1 VLLAALAPAGRRGG
15 CRRGRWRWAPRR
27 RRRREPAP
35 GGEARARRRRSTR
48 SKSGSKCVALRR
60 DLPSRAGLPI
70 RPVRSGGAHHTPRC
84 IIDPPRGTHHPPRPQ
99 RAPAGRA
106 PGELPAGVGRPGEL
120 ILRVA
125 GGEGGGGG
133 CSGLPGATERRPR
146 VPERRL
152 ERVREHQLAEALQ
165 APKGSMREP
174 RGGARLASGA
184 RARAGWHRGWWVVAP
199 ASARGT
205 TRSRVVP
212 ESPSKSGRVGQ
223 RRARVGQKNARVGH
237 KSGASRA

>member
-48 SKSGSKCVALRR
+48 SKCVALRR

-125 GGEGGGGG
+125 GGDGGGGG

-165 APKGSMREP
+165 APKGSMREA

-205 TRSRVVP
+205 TRSRVVAEP
-212 ESPSKSGRVGQ
+212 RRRRSAVLAPRAAEQTENSCSKSENCFTL
-223 RRARVGQKNARVGH
+223 K
-237 KSGASRA
+237 